1 MDKAET
7 GQNKEKPIYFYGHT
21 KGDYGCFSQF
31 YPCQFT
37 ENGITYQCAEQYM
50 MAGKAKTMGDSETL
64 EKIMVA
70 PSAQDAKKLGRSVT
84 PYDNDK
90 WSAVRFDV
98 VKQGNLLKFGQNK
111 PLLDILMSTENRPLV
126 EASPSDTIWGI
137 GISEKDAKRGM
148 PWRGQNLLGKALM
161 AVREELNLS

>member
-7 GQNKEKPIYFYGHT
+7 GQNKGKPIYFYGHT

-50 MAGKAKTMGDSETL
+50 MARKAKTMGDFETL

-70 PSAQDAKKLGRSVT
+70 PSAQDAK
-84 PYDNDK
+84 
-90 WSAVRFDV
+90 
-98 VKQGNLLKFGQNK
+98 
-111 PLLDILMSTENRPLV
+111 ILADP
-126 EASPSDTIWGI
+126 
-137 GISEKDAKRGM
+137 
-148 PWRGQNLLGKALM
+148 
-161 AVREELNLS
+161 